1 LGAWGVWCVRVRACV
16 CACVYMHVYVC
27 VYVRVCAR
35 CVCMYICVRIKIHQ
49 NIVANLSRHSTEGVL
64 SSKNIHISQTL
75 SSKFSL
81 GIAKLSFQIVQLN
94 LRIA

>member
-1 LGAWGVWCVRVRACV
+1 MHIYIYAY
-16 CACVYMHVYVC
+16 VYI
-27 VYVRVCAR
+27 
-35 CVCMYICVRIKIHQ
+35 YINIYIHICTSHYH
-49 NIVANLSRHSTEGVL
+49 NSLCKLFFSKETSDTKKLYLSRHSTEGVL